1 MTRTFTRLILSVI
14 VWLCLLPGSLCA
26 DTVTHIKIDGGA
38 ILNCF
43 GWSYKMIQDKLEAIK
58 AANFTA
64 VQVSSVQPLPKPGCF
79 AGQTFTDAS
88 STPIPD
94 WYRLCAPRDLT
105 IIGESDYNPLGTL
118 ADLNSLISAAHAKG
132 LGVVVGVEANQVIAG
147 KGTGDNDHAVWLDS
161 NNLLRDAYN
170 ASHWNANTFNDVT
183 RKSFTQ
189 ASLNSAVLDV
199 NTEATDVQKKLQTM
213 VQNLW
218 NMGVDGIYWYHAK
231 YIGLQYGVRY
241 SNDDYGMTANDKYS
255 DSDAEGSGFWPAL
268 WQTRLACKSETDATN
283 TIFYYGNFNLDPYF
297 KGEYI
302 NLYGV
307 PDHDPNQFF
316 NTVDDKDYFRAIRE
330 YTKYMC
336 IADAWYAK
344 SAMMQDGVSFAAG
357 YFNQLASSYRYQPTD
372 YKNLPHSLN
381 GFYAALNTDLVYLAE
396 DENTYL
402 QNPEVLHEPMIPTNL
417 DYENRP
423 TNIYG
428 TDVVN
433 RTYAA
438 MAGHNNVTLVYFA
451 RPSQNAKNFI
461 LGNKVLSQQSLVPY
475 CYFVD
480 TNDWTKTDET
490 ALRAYY
496 YGGTN
501 ARVDSP
507 GVSTGT
513 DATHHT
519 ELTRVGQTDGHNV
532 YILKFTDGKA
542 PQSVFFNNK
551 TDGKTGSQT
560 ADLAFASG
568 TVYNAGKENKSGGE
582 MDVKPVVD
590 KPVDDFYH
598 IWVKS
603 TVKPRIHAWVEGNI
617 LTGWNLTD
625 GNSDKG
631 EPTSTVKDKDGNTWY
646 FFALPKQALDQ
657 VNFIIHANNQSANQS
672 IKPANLDE
680 LNNTADRYYFY
691 DDANTDQDKRLTET
705 TAPTFTEDPPQHV
718 YDRLCTCEEQ
728 QRHPAQ
734 RLLLERQRGEV
745 LL

>member
-268 WQTRLACKSETDATN
+268 WQTRLECKSETDATN

-451 RPSQNAKNFI
+451 RPSQNTKNFI

-475 CYFVD
+475 CYFID
-480 TNDWTKTDET
+480 TNDWTNEI

-501 ARVDSP
+501 ASVDWP

-519 ELTRVGQTDGHNV
+519 ELTKVGQTDDGHNV

-542 PQSVFFNNK
+542 PQSVIFNNK
-551 TDGKTGSQT
+551 TDGNDGSQT

-568 TVYNAGKENKSGGE
+568 TVYNATGE

-603 TVKPRIHAWVEGNI
+603 TVKPRIHAWVEGGND
-617 LTGWNLTD
+617 LTGWHLTD
-625 GNSDKG
+625 GNGDKG

-705 TAPTFTEDPPQHV
+705 TAPTFTEDPP
-718 YDRLCTCEEQ
+718 
-728 QRHPAQ
+728 PAC
-734 RLLLERQRGEV
+734 L
-745 LL
+745 